1 MGWLSGLSVVYLI
14 GSGGVMGFGLGL
26 PAEEKAFG
34 NTYKEIW
41 R

>member
-1 MGWLSGLSVVYLI
+1 MEWLSGLFGLYVVVFL
-14 GSGGVMGFGLGL
+14 GVMGFGLGL

-34 NTYKEIW
+34 NIYKEIW